1 MTEIMKLNTEKAR
14 FDPEAVFTRP
24 LNIVAETGLTL
35 GQKIATLDRWKEAL
49 QDRLTATGEGMA
61 PPAGQTAQEAATIQ
75 EISEA
80 REFL

>member
-1 MTEIMKLNTEKAR
+1 MTEILHLNTENAR
-14 FDPEAVFTRP
+14 LDPEAVFNRP
-24 LNIVAETGLTL
+24 LNIVTEMGLTR